1 FGRRLLGPWIG
12 PDARRA
18 RTRCRGSRHP
28 RIPCHDQWVE
38 FESRPKRCESG
49 SCHGVS
55 FRLRLLTDF
64 RIVDGL
70 QLAKALLKLSAL
82 SWSIKTCRSNEPYRS
97 KSLPGPFLIESLLFV
112 DSSVLLSSRP
122 F

>member
-1 FGRRLLGPWIG
+1 MLFGRRLLGPWIG

-18 RTRCRGSRHP
+18 RTSCRGSRRP
-28 RIPCHDQWVE
+28 RIPCHDQGVE
-38 FESRPKRCESG
+38 FDSRPKRCESG

-55 FRLRLLTDF
+55 FRLQLLTDF

-70 QLAKALLKLSAL
+70 QLAKAVLKLSAL
-82 SWSIKTCRSNEPYRS
+82 SCSIKTCRSNEPYRS
-97 KSLPGPFLIESLLFV
+97 KSLLGPYLIVFLLLV
-112 DSSVLLSSRP
+112 VCSVHC